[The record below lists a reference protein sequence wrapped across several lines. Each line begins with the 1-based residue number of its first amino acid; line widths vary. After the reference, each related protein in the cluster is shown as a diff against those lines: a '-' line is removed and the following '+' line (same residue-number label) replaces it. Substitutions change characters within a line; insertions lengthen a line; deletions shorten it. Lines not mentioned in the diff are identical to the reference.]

1 MHSGIIDIDRFWLL
15 YFESHMVQEAEDYAE
30 EDKLLK
36 EKVDA
41 RNALE
46 SQLYSVKNTLSDNDK
61 WEDKVD
67 EADVDVANEFIKE
80 TLDWLDDN
88 QEAEKE
94 EYEAKLE
101 EVKKETE
108 SLMLK
113 IQGGASSSSSD
124 DDDEL

>member
-1 MHSGIIDIDRFWLL
+1 MNLSR
-15 YFESHMVQEAEDYAE
+15 
-30 EDKLLK
+30 DKLLK

-67 EADVDVANEFIKE
+67 EADVDVTNEFIKE

-94 EYEAKLE
+94 EDEAKLE

>member
-1 MHSGIIDIDRFWLL
+1 
-15 YFESHMVQEAEDYAE
+15 MVQEAEDYAE